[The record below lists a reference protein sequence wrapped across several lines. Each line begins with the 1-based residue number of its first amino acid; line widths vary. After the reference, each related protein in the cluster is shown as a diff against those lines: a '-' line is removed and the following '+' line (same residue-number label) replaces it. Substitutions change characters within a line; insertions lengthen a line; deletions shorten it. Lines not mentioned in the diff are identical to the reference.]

1 MKKLWIRVILMVIGL
16 IAVVM
21 LQQNLKNNDSS
32 KNQNLLI
39 NSDNQ
44 TIPAKVV
51 IEQK

>member
-1 MKKLWIRVILMVIGL
+1 MKKLWFKVILMVIGL

-21 LQQNLKNNDSS
+21 LQQNLKINDSQ
-32 KNQNLLI
+32 KNQDLLI
-39 NSDNQ
+39 NGDNP